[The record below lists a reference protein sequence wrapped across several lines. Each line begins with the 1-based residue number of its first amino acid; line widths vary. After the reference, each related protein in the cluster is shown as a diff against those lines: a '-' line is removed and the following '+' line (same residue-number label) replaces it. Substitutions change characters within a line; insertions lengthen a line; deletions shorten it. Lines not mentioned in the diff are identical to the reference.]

1 MSHVM
6 TQFVLRL
13 AVPAIWP
20 QFGLSFPRWQA
31 HRGAHL
37 WGAQENTMSAFRE
50 AKARG
55 ALMFECDVRLS
66 KDGIPVCHHDETLVR
81 LSGIDEQVSQLT
93 AQQLKEKANAPTLQ
107 EVLSTTEVP
116 RLINIELKT
125 SEVAN
130 ESLERRVID
139 VIRKNK
145 AESRVLL
152 SSFNPVSLWK
162 VSNLAPEIPRALL
175 ASQEDHPANKRW
187 LKELWS
193 LPFLSV
199 HLLHLE
205 DKMLKGP
212 LLRAVR
218 TSRFP
223 FAVWT
228 VNDRARAEELFALGA
243 KSIITDQD
251 FYSKN

>member
-1 MSHVM
+1 MGVMS
-6 TQFVLRL
+6 QLIL
-13 AVPAIWP
+13 QISEPAIWP

-31 HRGAHL
+31 HRGAHI
-37 WGAQENTMSAFRE
+37 WGSRENTMEAFRE
-50 AKARG
+50 AKKRG

-66 KDGIPVCHHDETLVR
+66 KDAIPICHHDETLLR
-81 LSGIDEQVSQLT
+81 LSGYEDKVSELT
-93 AQQLKEKANAPTLQ
+93 ALQLKEKAQAPSLS
-107 EVLSTTEVP
+107 EVLSTIEVP

-130 ESLERRVID
+130 ESLERRV
-139 VIRKNK
+139 VEMIRKHK
-145 AESRVLL
+145 AESRVLF

-175 ASQEDHPANKRW
+175 VSGEDHPSNARW

-193 LPFLSV
+193 LPLLSV

-212 LLRAVR
+212 FLRSLR
-218 TSRFP
+218 KSRFP

-228 VNDRARAEELFALGA
+228 VNDRARADELFALGA

-251 FYSKN
+251 FYSK